1 MAIHVRVKCKWIYRH
16 LKSKYKCPF
25 SSNLLL
31 AIIKQF
37 TIQRYHNDNLQSYT
51 STCQGI
57 KDISSTFM
65 EINEDKIV
73 LLIFEG
79 FQYTKVICIGN
90 QEIFCKYLWIKKK
103 SSEQQ
108 IPINVIVRQLH
119 AISFNVNYQHVIHD
133 WLCTLRPLSSFH
145 HVFTRI
151 DNKEYVIS
159 VHIWRRQKFCIPCIM
174 VCKVAFVTVSLLFSR
189 FHFMTMLK
197 YVMHEVVYLRY
208 RQKNSKMT
216 EI

>member
-1 MAIHVRVKCKWIYRH
+1 MKI
-16 LKSKYKCPF
+16 KSFYLY
-25 SSNLLL
+25 S
-31 AIIKQF
+31 
-37 TIQRYHNDNLQSYT
+37 
-51 STCQGI
+51 
-57 KDISSTFM
+57 KDFNTQKFF
-65 EINEDKIV
+65 V
-73 LLIFEG
+73 LE
-79 FQYTKVICIGN
+79 
-90 QEIFCKYLWIKKK
+90 IKKYFVNICELK
-103 SSEQQ
+103 KK
-108 IPINVIVRQLH
+108 IPINEIVRQLH
-119 AISFNVNYQHVIHD
+119 AISFNVNYLHVIHD

-159 VHIWRRQKFCIPCIM
+159 VHIWRRQNFCIPCIM

>member
-1 MAIHVRVKCKWIYRH
+1 MKI
-16 LKSKYKCPF
+16 KSFYLY
-25 SSNLLL
+25 S
-31 AIIKQF
+31 
-37 TIQRYHNDNLQSYT
+37 
-51 STCQGI
+51 
-57 KDISSTFM
+57 KDFNTQ
-65 EINEDKIV
+65 KLYV
-73 LLIFEG
+73 LE
-79 FQYTKVICIGN
+79 
-90 QEIFCKYLWIKKK
+90 IKKYFVNICELK
-103 SSEQQ
+103 KK
-108 IPINVIVRQLH
+108 IPINEIVRQLH
-119 AISFNVNYQHVIHD
+119 AISFNVNYLHVIHD

-159 VHIWRRQKFCIPCIM
+159 VHIWRRQNFCIPCIV
-174 VCKVAFVTVSLLFSR
+174 VCKVAIVTVSLLFSR

>member
-1 MAIHVRVKCKWIYRH
+1 MKIKLFY
-16 LKSKYKCPF
+16 LYSKDFNTQKLYV
-25 SSNLLL
+25 LE
-31 AIIKQF
+31 IKKYF
-37 TIQRYHNDNLQSYT
+37 VN
-51 STCQGI
+51 
-57 KDISSTFM
+57 
-65 EINEDKIV
+65 
-73 LLIFEG
+73 
-79 FQYTKVICIGN
+79 IC
-90 QEIFCKYLWIKKK
+90 EFKKK
-103 SSEQQ
+103 SSEQK

-119 AISFNVNYQHVIHD
+119 AISFNVNYLHVIHD

-159 VHIWRRQKFCIPCIM
+159 VHIWRRQNFCIPCIV
-174 VCKVAFVTVSLLFSR
+174 VCKVAIVTVSLLFSR
-189 FHFMTMLK
+189 FHFMRMLK

>member
-1 MAIHVRVKCKWIYRH
+1 MKI
-16 LKSKYKCPF
+16 KSFYLY
-25 SSNLLL
+25 S
-31 AIIKQF
+31 
-37 TIQRYHNDNLQSYT
+37 
-51 STCQGI
+51 
-57 KDISSTFM
+57 KDFNTQ
-65 EINEDKIV
+65 KLYV
-73 LLIFEG
+73 LE
-79 FQYTKVICIGN
+79 
-90 QEIFCKYLWIKKK
+90 IKKYFVNICELK
-103 SSEQQ
+103 KK
-108 IPINVIVRQLH
+108 IPINEIVRQLH
-119 AISFNVNYQHVIHD
+119 AISFNVNYLHVIHD

-159 VHIWRRQKFCIPCIM
+159 VHIWRRQNFCIPCIM

>member
-1 MAIHVRVKCKWIYRH
+1 MKIKLFY
-16 LKSKYKCPF
+16 LYSKDFNTQKLY
-25 SSNLLL
+25 
-31 AIIKQF
+31 
-37 TIQRYHNDNLQSYT
+37 
-51 STCQGI
+51 
-57 KDISSTFM
+57 
-65 EINEDKIV
+65 V
-73 LLIFEG
+73 LE
-79 FQYTKVICIGN
+79 
-90 QEIFCKYLWIKKK
+90 IKKYFVNICELRK
-103 SSEQQ
+103 KNLVNKKV
-108 IPINVIVRQLH
+108 PINVIVRQLH
-119 AISFNVNYQHVIHD
+119 AISFNVNYLHVIHD
-133 WLCTLRPLSSFH
+133 WLCTLRSLSSFH

-189 FHFMTMLK
+189 FHFMRMLK

>member
-1 MAIHVRVKCKWIYRH
+1 MKIKSFYLYSKDLNTQKLNV
-16 LKSKYKCPF
+16 LKIKKYF
-25 SSNLLL
+25 V
-31 AIIKQF
+31 
-37 TIQRYHNDNLQSYT
+37 Y
-51 STCQGI
+51 
-57 KDISSTFM
+57 
-65 EINEDKIV
+65 
-73 LLIFEG
+73 
-79 FQYTKVICIGN
+79 IC
-90 QEIFCKYLWIKKK
+90 EFKKK
-103 SSEQQ
+103 SSEQK

-119 AISFNVNYQHVIHD
+119 AISFNVNYLHVIHD

-159 VHIWRRQKFCIPCIM
+159 VHIWRRQNFCIPCIV
-174 VCKVAFVTVSLLFSR
+174 VCKVAIVTVSLLFSR

>member
-1 MAIHVRVKCKWIYRH
+1 MKI
-16 LKSKYKCPF
+16 KSFFLY
-25 SSNLLL
+25 S
-31 AIIKQF
+31 
-37 TIQRYHNDNLQSYT
+37 
-51 STCQGI
+51 
-57 KDISSTFM
+57 KDFNTQ
-65 EINEDKIV
+65 KLYV
-73 LLIFEG
+73 LE
-79 FQYTKVICIGN
+79 
-90 QEIFCKYLWIKKK
+90 IKKYFVNICELK
-103 SSEQQ
+103 KK
-108 IPINVIVRQLH
+108 IPINEIVRQLH
-119 AISFNVNYQHVIHD
+119 AISFNVNYLHVIHD

-159 VHIWRRQKFCIPCIM
+159 VHIWRRQNFCIPCIV
-174 VCKVAFVTVSLLFSR
+174 VCKVAIVTVSLLFSR

>member
-1 MAIHVRVKCKWIYRH
+1 MKI
-16 LKSKYKCPF
+16 KSFYLY
-25 SSNLLL
+25 S
-31 AIIKQF
+31 
-37 TIQRYHNDNLQSYT
+37 
-51 STCQGI
+51 
-57 KDISSTFM
+57 KDFNTQ
-65 EINEDKIV
+65 KVYV
-73 LLIFEG
+73 LE
-79 FQYTKVICIGN
+79 
-90 QEIFCKYLWIKKK
+90 IKKYFVNICELK
-103 SSEQQ
+103 KK
-108 IPINVIVRQLH
+108 IPINEIVRQLH
-119 AISFNVNYQHVIHD
+119 AISFNVNYLHVIHD

-159 VHIWRRQKFCIPCIM
+159 VHIWRRQNFCIPCIV
-174 VCKVAFVTVSLLFSR
+174 VCKVAIVTVSLLFSR